1 MRAFALLSGRAERD
15 DGPSRASSPDA
26 AWNLAM
32 AEGGAPMT
40 DLALSPSMAQP
51 GGLTPA
57 GRRRRRLPS
66 PRAVRRRYRI
76 VQWSLAAIGGGG
88 GGGFPPA
95 PPAPPPGPRPPPPH
109 GGPRGGGGV
118 GPAGGG

>member
-26 AWNLAM
+26 AWYLAM

-66 PRAVRRRYRI
+66 PPGVRRRYR
-76 VQWSLAAIGGGG
+76 VAQGALGPIGGGG
-88 GGGFPPA
+88 GGPLGLTPPRGPPA
-95 PPAPPPGPRPPPPH
+95 PG
-109 GGPRGGGGV
+109 
-118 GPAGGG
+118 